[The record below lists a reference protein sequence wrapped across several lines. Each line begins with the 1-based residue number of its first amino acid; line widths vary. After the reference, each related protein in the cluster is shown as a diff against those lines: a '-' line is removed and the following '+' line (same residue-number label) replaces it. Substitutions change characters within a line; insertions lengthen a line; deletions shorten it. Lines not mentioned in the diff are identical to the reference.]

1 MKYTIVLILLF
12 SLISFNLAESEI
24 KTEESDE
31 KDWCPEIEEY
41 FVEHCPIE
49 RGDYNGCCLCT
60 QYYYYGC
67 ECCRDV
73 VEEIGVLG
81 DCSKWGEPTGHD
93 DFCECCREVVEEIG
107 VLGDCSKWGEPT

>member
-1 MKYTIVLILLF
+1 MRFEKINSFYDLHNYFFIF
-12 SLISFNLAESEI
+12 SI
-24 KTEESDE
+24 
-31 KDWCPEIEEY
+31 
-41 FVEHCPIE
+41 
-49 RGDYNGCCLCT
+49 

-93 DFCECCREVVEEIG
+93 EFCTVVDKTELPKDKSNENSEIK
-107 VLGDCSKWGEPT
+107 VQQ